1 MKKKDV
7 FGKWAWP
14 KKRVKDLPK
23 TAQAEP
29 NTPEEDA
36 ALSALYKYVVSN
48 VEIPPEAA
56 ENIQAALKSRNYDDV
71 LSAPYRSTV
80 HRGMVVG
87 ESWLKSALK
96 MSDDEDLPARG
107 SREAGFTFTPRRAGG
122 ASSWTYDADVAGEF
136 SALRLKSE
144 PSGTE
149 ARYVVT
155 MTAPADKSSKTMMT
169 GPDGFYGV
177 LGLGH
182 NDDEEEVIAFGPVKV
197 TQIKWERVK

>member
-1 MKKKDV
+1 MKKADI

-48 VEIPPEAA
+48 VEMPPEAA

-80 HRGMVVG
+80 HRGMTVP
-87 ESWLKSALK
+87 ESWLRAALK
-96 MSDDEDLPARG
+96 VGDDEELPERGDLQA
-107 SREAGFTFTPRRAGG
+107 AFTFTPWGEGA
-122 ASSWTYDADVAGEF
+122 ASSWSYNADVAGEF
-136 SALRLKSE
+136 ATLRMKRE
-144 PSGTE
+144 PAGTE

-155 MTAPADKSSKTMMT
+155 LTAPADKSSKTMMT

-197 TQIKWERVK
+197 TQIKWKRVK